1 MAEEKLPTPPFSR
14 AGAQGWTEVLTDE
27 QLGRATWALSSP
39 HCAQPAQHLGSRGLC
54 PLHPHFNRDL
64 PPLASLPQHVK
75 PFKLQ
80 QLPALPSH
88 LEAWPLAS
96 APRHA
101 QSPQTPA

>member
-1 MAEEKLPTPPFSR
+1 M
-14 AGAQGWTEVLTDE
+14 
-27 QLGRATWALSSP
+27 
-39 HCAQPAQHLGSRGLC
+39 GSLFTTLC
-54 PLHPHFNRDL
+54 PARTAPRESWLVSPAPPLYNRDL

-88 LEAWPLAS
+88 LEARPLAS